1 ISDVANVKDSFEEE
15 REIAKTMGEK
25 SINLTVRIKENYD
38 IIKLVTSVRKE
49 VRSFEKTIPDNFKI
63 VETDDLSQYVVR
75 RLDVLKGNAGF
86 GFALVIATLFF
97 AFGWRIA
104 LVAAM
109 GIPLSFAGTF
119 FWMETANVSINLM
132 SMFGLIMVLGM
143 LVDDAIVVSENI
155 YRLIEEKVP
164 LKQAVVQGTSEVIVP
179 VAGTIL
185 TTIVAFAPLMFMSG
199 IIGKFVYVHVG
210 HNRKIRMGSSCS
222 CIGSPYIFMV

>member
-1 ISDVANVKDSFEEE
+1 
-15 REIAKTMGEK
+15 
-25 SINLTVRIKENYD
+25 
-38 IIKLVTSVRKE
+38 
-49 VRSFEKTIPDNFKI
+49 
-63 VETDDLSQYVVR
+63 
-75 RLDVLKGNAGF
+75 
-86 GFALVIATLFF
+86 
-97 AFGWRIA
+97 
-104 LVAAM
+104 M

-199 IIGKFVYVHVG
+199 IIGKFV
-210 HNRKIRMGSSCS
+210 
-222 CIGSPYIFMV
+222 